1 MAGSYILYNK
11 LHYNGLMTDLG
22 LIFIA
27 RVTLVTA
34 KNQHRCWK
42 ARAYTRVR
50 KMSKFPPLFLLP
62 FSRNFPQRTTIKT
75 F

>member
-11 LHYNGLMTDLG
+11 LYYNGLMTDLG

-50 KMSKFPPLFLLP
+50 KMSKFPLLFLLP
-62 FSRNFPQRTTIKT
+62 FSRDYPQRITIKA

>member
-42 ARAYTRVR
+42 ARAYA
-50 KMSKFPPLFLLP
+50 
-62 FSRNFPQRTTIKT
+62 RT
-75 F
+75 

>member
-34 KNQHRCWK
+34 KINIAVGR
-42 ARAYTRVR
+42 RAHIRA
-50 KMSKFPPLFLLP
+50 
-62 FSRNFPQRTTIKT
+62 
-75 F
+75 

>member
-22 LIFIA
+22 LIFIP

-34 KNQHRCWK
+34 KNQHCRWK
-42 ARAYTRVR
+42 VRAYTRVR
-50 KMSKFPPLFLLP
+50 KTSEFPPLFLLP
-62 FSRNFPQRTTIKT
+62 FSRDYPK
-75 F
+75 